1 MGGPRPPDDRLGF
14 LGSLAFEVSSL
25 LKITEPFEECAAHT
39 HSIIPYVSLIT
50 LKRAAHTRSLSP
62 QGL

>member
-25 LKITEPFEECAAHT
+25 PNTEPFEECAAHT
-39 HSIIPYVSLIT
+39 HSSIPSFDVFSQF
-50 LKRAAHTRSLSP
+50 KKK
-62 QGL
+62 Q